1 MTTGSS
7 TPLHGARVVVTRAKA
22 QASTL
27 IAALSEAGAEPVEV
41 ATIKVVEPS
50 DNGAA
55 LKRAVSGLAEFD
67 WVVLTSTNAVHRY
80 LAAIGDADQAATTD
94 VRHAV
99 VGSATLAALQSA
111 AVPADLVPA
120 RFVAAAL
127 VEAFPSGPGRVLF
140 PSAAVTAP
148 TIVDGLTAKGWRVHQ
163 VEAYQT
169 VGATIT
175 ASQRH
180 AVGGAH
186 VALFTSASSVE
197 RFCELVGKDLL
208 PPMVVAIGPS
218 TEAAAEELGIAV
230 TATADPHTIEGL
242 MAALRRVWSTR

>member
-27 IAALSEAGAEPVEV
+27 IAALVDAGAEPVEV
-41 ATIKVVEPS
+41 ATIEVVEPS
-50 DNGAA
+50 DSGAA
-55 LKRAVSGLAEFD
+55 LNQAASELADFD

-80 LAAIGDADQAATTD
+80 LAAIEDADEGTATD

-99 VGSATLAALQSA
+99 VGSATLSALQA
-111 AVPADLVPA
+111 ASVPADLVPE

-127 VEAFPSGPGRVLF
+127 VEAFPPGPGRVLF

-148 TIVDGLTAKGWRVHQ
+148 TIVDGLGAKAWQVHQ

-175 ASQRH
+175 AAQRH
-180 AVGGAH
+180 AVEGAD

-197 RFCELVGKDLL
+197 RFCELVGKELL

-218 TEAAAEELGIAV
+218 TAAAAEELGIAV

-242 MAALRRVWSTR
+242 MAALRRVWSTQ